1 MIFVLYLFYSIF
13 SETAMFDKTQA
24 CVGDVATCPI
34 HGLTRVTE
42 GVKAFTIA
50 GRAMSHI
57 GHRTACGATIT
68 TGSGFYFLNGAGA
81 ALEGSETDHGG
92 LVLRNRFHTFVG
104 TAERDQTARALRD
117 AAATGN
123 AVALACDTDDELP
136 HNHERPPTSPDPLPP
151 ETLVP
156 VAAGQGALAVIDPA
170 VLPEALLRLVDHGG
184 PALCLLGP
192 GVSAPVLG
200 TAPWLTKLQPGTP
213 LADWLAA
220 QAVPWGGYCPV
231 PEETDIA
238 ALQAHLLPATQTTQ
252 ADGASAIM
260 RWWDGRVRPDLP
272 LATDPTFAP
281 LQTLLSGF
289 IPAGAKA
296 RLRLISGGVSA

>member
-1 MIFVLYLFYSIF
+1 
-13 SETAMFDKTQA
+13 MFDKTQA

-68 TGSGFYFLNGAGA
+68 TGSDFYFLNGAGA

-92 LVLRNRFHTFVG
+92 LLLRNRFHTFVG
-104 TAERDQTARALRD
+104 TAERDQTARALRN

-123 AVALACDTDDELP
+123 AVALACDTDEELP
-136 HNHERPPTSPDPLPP
+136 ADHPRPPTSPDPLPP

-156 VAAGQGALAVIDPA
+156 IASDAAALAVIDPA
-170 VLPEALLRLVDHGG
+170 VLPEALSRLVDHPGS
-184 PALCLLGP
+184 ALCLLGP

-200 TAPWLTKLQPGTP
+200 TAPWLTKLQPETP
-213 LADWLAA
+213 LADWLAG

-231 PEETDIA
+231 SQETDIA

-252 ADGASAIM
+252 ADGTSAIM
-260 RWWDGRVRPDLP
+260 RWWDGRVRSGLP
-272 LATDPTFAP
+272 LADDPAFTP
-281 LQTLLSGF
+281 LQTVLSGF
-289 IPAGAKA
+289 IPAGGEV

>member
-1 MIFVLYLFYSIF
+1 
-13 SETAMFDKTQA
+13 MFDKTQA

-57 GHRTACGATIT
+57 GHRTVCGATIT
-68 TGSGFYFLNGAGA
+68 TGSDFYFLNGAGA

-104 TAERDQTARALRD
+104 TAERDQTARALRT

-123 AVALACDTDDELP
+123 AVALACDTDEELP
-136 HNHERPPTSPDPLPP
+136 ADHQRPPTSPDPLPP
-151 ETLVP
+151 ETLIP
-156 VAAGQGALAVIDPA
+156 IAPDAAALAVIDPA
-170 VLPEALLRLVDHGG
+170 VLPEALSRLVDHPGS
-184 PALCLLGP
+184 ALCLLGP
-192 GVSAPVLG
+192 GMSAPVLG

-213 LADWLAA
+213 LADWLAG

-231 PEETDIA
+231 SQETGIA

-252 ADGASAIM
+252 VDGKLAIM
-260 RWWDGRVRPDLP
+260 RWWDGRVRSGLP

-281 LQTLLSGF
+281 LQTFLSGF
-289 IPAGAKA
+289 IPAGAEA
-296 RLRLISGGVSA
+296 RLRLISGGVSL